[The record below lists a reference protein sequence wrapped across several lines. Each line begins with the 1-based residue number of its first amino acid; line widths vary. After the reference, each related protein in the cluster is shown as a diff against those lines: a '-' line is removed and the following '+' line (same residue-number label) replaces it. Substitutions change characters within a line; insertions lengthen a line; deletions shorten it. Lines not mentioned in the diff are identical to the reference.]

1 MNLLQELY
9 DVHKRDNVIFT
20 DIGMDINYIFNRI
33 ESGHI
38 TSQELKNKLDVLI
51 SQGLVIETVI
61 SDLSSMRAYYR
72 LTTPD
77 EIIRFKLRS
86 KNEPIT

>member
-9 DVHKRDNVIFT
+9 DVHKQDNVKHH
-20 DIGMDINYIFNRI
+20 IGMDISYIFNRI

-51 SQGLVIETVI
+51 TQGLVIETVI